1 MTDILIIEDDVTI
14 ATLVRDF
21 LIAAKFT
28 CKHVTTGEEGIAFLD
43 EQEVRLV
50 LLDIMLPGMD
60 GFAVCQEI
68 HQNRNI
74 PTIIL
79 SAKTAKDDKLLGMEL
94 GADDYIEKPYDI
106 DILLAKVKAIYRRY
120 YKQGTKLEIAGLTV
134 NTEARTVIQNEKT
147 LAMTAKE
154 YDLLLLFIQNNGK
167 VLKKEYLFNQIW
179 GIDSF
184 TEFQTL
190 TVHVKWLRQKIE
202 RDPKKPTLI
211 QTVWG
216 VGYRFVGDAE

>member
-1 MTDILIIEDDVTI
+1 MADILLIEDDVAI
-14 ATLVRDF
+14 ATLVCDF
-21 LIAAKFT
+21 LQAAGFS
-28 CKHVTTGEEGIAFLD
+28 CKHTTTGEAGLEYLKAH
-43 EQEVRLV
+43 EVRLV

-60 GFAVCQEI
+60 GFSVCREI

-79 SAKTAKDDKLLGMEL
+79 SAKKDKEDKLLGMEL

-106 DILLAKVKAIYRRY
+106 DILIAKVKALYRRF
-120 YKQGTKLEIAGLTV
+120 YKQETILEVAGV
-134 NTEARTVIQNEKT
+134 SINTETRAVLLNGNPI
-147 LAMTAKE
+147 AMTAKE
-154 YDLLLLFIQNNGK
+154 YELLLLLIQNEGK

-184 TEFQTL
+184 TEPQTL

-202 RDPKKPTLI
+202 KDPKSPVLI

-216 VGYRFVGDAE
+216 VGYKFVGDSG

>member
-1 MTDILIIEDDVTI
+1 MTDILIIEDDITI
-14 ATLVRDF
+14 ATLVHDF
-21 LIAAKFT
+21 LIAADFSCT
-28 CKHVTTGEEGIAFLD
+28 HVTTGEEGIKYLD

-79 SAKTAKDDKLLGMEL
+79 SAKTNKDDKLLGMEL

-106 DILLAKVKAIYRRY
+106 DILLAKVKALYRRY
-120 YKQGTKLEIAGLTV
+120 YKQTTILEIAGLSV
-134 NTEARTVIQNEKT
+134 NTDARTVMLNGNMV
-147 LAMTAKE
+147 AMTTKE
-154 YDLLLLFIQNNGK
+154 YDLLLLFIKNEGK

-190 TVHVKWLRQKIE
+190 TVHIKWLRQKIE
-202 RDPKKPTLI
+202 KDPKSPMLI

-216 VGYRFVGDAE
+216 VGYRFVGDAQ

>member
-1 MTDILIIEDDVTI
+1 MTDILIIEDDLTI
-14 ATLVRDF
+14 ATLVHDF
-21 LIAAKFT
+21 LIAADFS
-28 CKHVTTGEEGIAFLD
+28 CKHVTTGEEGIKYLD

-79 SAKTAKDDKLLGMEL
+79 SAKTDKDDKLLGMEL

-106 DILLAKVKAIYRRY
+106 DILLAKVKALYRRY
-120 YKQGTKLEIAGLTV
+120 YKQATLLNVAGLSI
-134 NTEARTVIQNEKT
+134 NTEARTVTRDGNVV
-147 LAMTAKE
+147 AMTTKE
-154 YDLLLLFIQNNGK
+154 YDLLLLLIQNEGK

-179 GIDSF
+179 GVDSF

-190 TVHVKWLRQKIE
+190 TVHIKWLRQKIE
-202 RDPKKPTLI
+202 KDPKNPTLI

-216 VGYRFVGDAE
+216 VGYRFVGDTQ